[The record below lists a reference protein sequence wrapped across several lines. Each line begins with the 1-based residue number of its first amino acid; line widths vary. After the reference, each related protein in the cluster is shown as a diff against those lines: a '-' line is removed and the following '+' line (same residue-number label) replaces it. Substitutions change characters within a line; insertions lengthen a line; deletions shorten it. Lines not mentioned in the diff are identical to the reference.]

1 MPSERPTP
9 PPVTSPRTSRLRRG
23 VLLAAGLVIGT
34 LVAACTSTATAPRS
48 PFDDRGTVPTV
59 PPGVT
64 NFPPPFA
71 PPTLTPAPGASVS
84 PPGTPSSPAA
94 GDAEAATGAAI
105 DVLAN
110 RMAVS
115 ATRLSRVSAEA
126 VSWPDACLGASLPG
140 QACAQIVTPG
150 YRVVLRYDTGS
161 THEVRTGGGGLAVW
175 VAQSRLQATV
185 AESESQRAAAAIAL
199 TDASGRAVSVLL
211 TPGTQRLGI
220 PVGAL
225 KAGDRVALGVDD
237 TRDGGALRAVW
248 IARE

>member
-1 MPSERPTP
+1 MPFERPTDP
-9 PPVTSPRTSRLRRG
+9 LRRPSRLRRG
-23 VLLAAGLVIGT
+23 LPAAAAAALAAVAL
-34 LVAACTSTATAPRS
+34 LAACTSTATPPRS
-48 PFDDRGTVPTV
+48 PFDDRGAVPTV

-71 PPTLTPAPGASVS
+71 PPTLTPTPGTPIA

-115 ATRLSRVSAEA
+115 ATRLSRVSVEA
-126 VSWPDACLGASLPG
+126 VAWPDACLGASLPG
-140 QACAQIVTPG
+140 QACAQVVTPG
-150 YRVVLRYDTGS
+150 YRVTLRYDTGS

-185 AESESQRAAAAIAL
+185 AESESQRPGAPIAL
-199 TDASGRAVSVLL
+199 TGASGRAMSVLL
-211 TPGTQRLGI
+211 APGTQRLGI
-220 PVGAL
+220 PIGAL
-225 KAGDRVALGVDD
+225 KAGDRITLGVDD
-237 TRDGGALRAVW
+237 SGDGGPLRAVW